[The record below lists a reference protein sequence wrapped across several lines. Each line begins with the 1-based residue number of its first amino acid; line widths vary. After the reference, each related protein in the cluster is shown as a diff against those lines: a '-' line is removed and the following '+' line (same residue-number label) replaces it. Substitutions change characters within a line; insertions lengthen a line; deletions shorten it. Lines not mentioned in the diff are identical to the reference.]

1 MEGRR
6 FNSGQRCRTFQK
18 GLQIVLDPSIDQ
30 LTKLMEALNRSPE
43 ADIDLP
49 AEFEIQLA
57 RLYKKLRKR
66 KRRASGSARKK
77 ADRATVVEIA
87 NRRKQNHNQVRFEGD
102 AQPVQFQHQQ
112 RTCYCCNE
120 RYQTVHPF
128 YHWLC
133 VACGDRS
140 AAKRTQEA
148 NLSNYCALVTGGRIK
163 IGFEVAVWL
172 LQCGAKVHVTTRFP
186 ADAAIRFSE
195 LPDFAEFEDRLLI
208 HQLDFRNLPA
218 VMSFID
224 HLNQNESQLDI
235 LINLAAQSV
244 KRSNPWHQN
253 RIQFEQQANL
263 SHNQQKL
270 ISFSGASDELRLLST
285 TENSN
290 PSVPCTGDALLT
302 RDDDDRLDTREKNTW
317 NSTLNE
323 TEPVEILEA
332 LLVNAN
338 APALL
343 TRGLHARLQASP
355 NPDRFVIN
363 VTGADGIFSLT
374 KSGYHAHVNM
384 SKAALNMLTR
394 SCARLFA
401 RDNIWVNSVDTG
413 WITHEGGV
421 RSRKQRQEQGF
432 LPPYDHRDGAARIL
446 DPIFQVVNREAEPV
460 GGVLFRNFQAFNW

>member
-1 MEGRR
+1 M
-6 FNSGQRCRTFQK
+6 
-18 GLQIVLDPSIDQ
+18 LDPSIDQ
-30 LTKLMEALNRSPE
+30 LTQLMEALNRSPE
-43 ADIDLP
+43 AEIDLP

-77 ADRATVVEIA
+77 ADRAAVVEIA
-87 NRRKQNHNQVRFEGD
+87 SRRKQNLNQVRFDGD
-102 AQPVQFQHQQ
+102 TQAVQFQHQQ

-133 VACGDRS
+133 VACGNRS
-140 AAKRTQEA
+140 AAKRSQTA
-148 NLSNYCALVTGGRIK
+148 DLSNYCALVTGGRIK

-172 LQCGAKVHVTTRFP
+172 LRCGVKVHVTTRFP
-186 ADAAIRFSE
+186 NDAAVRFSE
-195 LPDFAEFEDRLLI
+195 LPDFSEVENRLLI

-218 VMSFID
+218 LMSFID
-224 HLNQNESQLDI
+224 HLNQNENHLDV

-244 KRSNPWHQN
+244 KRSDPWHQN
-253 RIQFEQQANL
+253 RMRFEQQASL
-263 SHNQQKL
+263 SRNQQKL
-270 ISFSGASDELRLLST
+270 LSFSGDNNDLRLLSADEASST
-285 TENSN
+285 N
-290 PSVPCTGDALLT
+290 VLCTDHELLV

-323 TEPVEILEA
+323 PEPVEILEA

-343 TRGLHARLQASP
+343 TRGLHPRLQASP

-363 VTGADGIFSLT
+363 VTGADGIFSLS
-374 KSGYHAHVNM
+374 KSGYHPHVNM

-394 SCARLFA
+394 SCARYFA

-413 WITHEGGV
+413 WITHEGGF
-421 RSRKQRQEQGF
+421 RNRKQREEQGF

-446 DPIFQVVNREAEPV
+446 DPVFQVVNKDAEPV

>member
-1 MEGRR
+1 M
-6 FNSGQRCRTFQK
+6 
-18 GLQIVLDPSIDQ
+18 LDPSIDQ

-43 ADIDLP
+43 AEIDLP

-87 NRRKQNHNQVRFEGD
+87 NRRKQNLNQVRFEGD
-102 AQPVQFQHQQ
+102 DQPVQFQHQQ

-140 AAKRTQEA
+140 YAKRNQSA
-148 NLSNYCALVTGGRIK
+148 DLSNYCALVTGGRIK

-172 LQCGAKVHVTTRFP
+172 LRCGAKVHVTTRFP

-195 LPDFAEFEDRLLI
+195 LPDFSEFENRLLI

-244 KRSNPWHQN
+244 KRSDLWHQN

-263 SHNQQKL
+263 SHSQQKL
-270 ISFSGASDELRLLST
+270 ISFSGVSDELRLLSADKA
-285 TENSN
+285 SN
-290 PSVPCTGDALLT
+290 PSLLGSNSELLV

-317 NSTLNE
+317 NSSLNE

-363 VTGADGIFSLT
+363 VTGADGIFSLS
-374 KSGYHAHVNM
+374 KSGYHPHVNM

-394 SCARLFA
+394 SCARFFA

-413 WITHEGGV
+413 WITHEGGF
-421 RSRKQRQEQGF
+421 RNRKQREEQGF

-446 DPIFQVVNREAEPV
+446 DPVFQVVNKDAEPV

>member
-1 MEGRR
+1 M
-6 FNSGQRCRTFQK
+6 
-18 GLQIVLDPSIDQ
+18 LDPSIDQ

-87 NRRKQNHNQVRFEGD
+87 NRRKQNHNQVRCEGD

-172 LQCGAKVHVTTRFP
+172 LRCGAKVHVTTRFP

-302 RDDDDRLDTREKNTW
+302 QDDDDRLDTREKNTW

-446 DPIFQVVNREAEPV
+446 DPIFQVVNRDAEPV
-460 GGVLFRNFQAFNW
+460 GGVLLRNFQAFNW